1 MLPLLGVHG
10 AVLAFVVLADG
21 AAELVALPL
30 AVEVGEVIALNT
42 LVLMTVDWEDV
53 GAAPLT
59 VLVIAADVVRLGE

>member
-1 MLPLLGVHG
+1 M
-10 AVLAFVVLADG
+10 LADG

-30 AVEVGEVIALNT
+30 AVEVGEVTALNT

-53 GAAPLT
+53 GAAPST